1 MERNIR
7 LIVAYDGTDLHGYQR
22 QKNGLT
28 VQEALETALAKVCN
42 EEITVYGSSR
52 TDSGV
57 HARYQVVT
65 FFTKGNIPTENLT
78 RALIA
83 HLPKSIV
90 ITAAQEVPNEWR
102 IRHNNFGK
110 KYIYTLYNKIIADP
124 LRQRFHWH
132 VKKPLDIE
140 MMKKAGKILLGKH
153 NFTAFAGKN
162 STPQDPNKTIY
173 AINIVEINNQI
184 EIHVIGDGF
193 LYHMVRNIAGMLVDV
208 GLGRMSLDH
217 VKRALEEQ
225 NRKLLGKTAPAQGL
239 CLEKVYF
246 TEEEREKDLAGYE
259 D

>member
-22 QKNGLT
+22 QENGMT
-28 VQEALETALAKVCN
+28 VQEALETALSKVCN
-42 EEITVYGSSR
+42 EKVTVYGSSR

-65 FFTKGNIPTENLT
+65 FFTKGSIPAKNLT

-90 ITAAQEVPNEWR
+90 VTEASEVPIDWR
-102 IRHNNFGK
+102 VRHHNFGK
-110 KYIYTLYNKIIADP
+110 KYIYTIYNHEIADP
-124 LRQRFHWH
+124 IRQRYHWH
-132 VKKPLDIE
+132 VKKPLDLNK
-140 MMKKAGKILLGKH
+140 MRAAAKIILGKH
-153 NFTAFAGKN
+153 NFTTFAGKN

-173 AINIVEINNQI
+173 AVEILEINGQI
-184 EIHVIGDGF
+184 ELHVIGDGF

-208 GLGRMSLDH
+208 GLGRMTLDK
-217 VKRALEEQ
+217 VEEALAAQ
-225 NRKLLGKTAPAQGL
+225 NRTLLGKTAPAQGL

-246 TEEEREKDLAGYE
+246 TQTEREKDINEY
-259 D
+259 

>member
-22 QKNGLT
+22 QENGMT
-28 VQEALETALAKVCN
+28 VQEALESALSKVCN
-42 EEITVYGSSR
+42 EQITIYGSSR

-65 FFTKGNIPTENLT
+65 FFTKGNIPAENLT

-83 HLPKSIV
+83 HLPESIV
-90 ITAAQEVPNEWR
+90 VTEAKEMPMDWR
-102 IRHNNFGK
+102 VRHHNFGK
-110 KYIYTLYNKIIADP
+110 KYIYTIYNNRIADP
-124 LRQRFHWH
+124 LRQRYHWH
-132 VKKPLDIE
+132 VTKPLNLEE
-140 MMKKAGKILLGKH
+140 MRKASKIILGKH
-153 NFTAFAGKN
+153 NFTTFAGKN
-162 STPQDPNKTIY
+162 STPQDPNKTIF
-173 AINIVEINNQI
+173 AIEILEINNQI

-208 GLGRMSLDH
+208 GLGRMSLEH
-217 VKRALEEQ
+217 VKKALEAK

-246 TEEEREKDLAGYE
+246 AQEEREKDLDAYR
-259 D
+259 